1 MIFKFL
7 INPLFFFLSFLVVF
21 SSCKKQETQ
30 TNFNLNSDWFFLNE
44 DDSLWLPATV
54 PGTIHTDLINNNI
67 IDDPFYRLNEHNVQ
81 WIDKKDWRYKT
92 VLEINEEALNQ
103 QNIFL
108 EFQGLDTYS
117 SILLNDSCILK
128 TDNMF
133 RTYSL
138 DIKDQL
144 KIGKNILEV
153 LFESPINKGIE
164 KREKLGY
171 YPTISGNDLSEIG
184 KVQGNQKVSVYS
196 RKAGYHFGW
205 DWGPRLVTSGIW
217 KPITYQSWNNF
228 KINDVYIQQD
238 LQKDN
243 VVLNATVEIGFDKD
257 YIGNELFIEAIVSKD
272 NHDFSRNKIKII
284 ANKNQ
289 NIYNIPVEIMN
300 PKLWW
305 PNGMGEQY
313 LYDVSINIYDEH
325 SKDSK
330 SLKTGIRTIEL
341 VREPDSI
348 GTSFYFKVNGH
359 PVFMKGANYIPQD
372 AFLAR
377 PSKQHYKHILS
388 SAKKANMN
396 MIRVW
401 GGGVYES
408 DYFYELC
415 DEMGLLVWQDFMFAC
430 AMYPGNKHFL
440 NNVKQEAIDN
450 IKRIRNHTSL
460 ALWCGNNEVLTAWEN
475 WGWKELEAK
484 NQSKEIA
491 DTIFKAYDDVF
502 HEILPETVSELAPAT
517 SYWPSSPGS
526 DFGKTQK
533 MESGNAHFWWVWWG
547 KKPFDSYNDSIPR
560 FMAEFGFQSFPELN
574 SVAKYTLPNDYDMYS
589 DVMKSHQ
596 RSSIGN
602 ETIEEYMVRD
612 YNKPNDFEQ
621 LLYVSQLLQA
631 YGIKTGIEAHRRNRH
646 RCMGSLYWQLNDCWP
661 VASWSG
667 IDYYGKWKALHYT
680 VKDAFKNYMISCEEK
695 NDSLN
700 IYIVSDSLKSLDSKL
715 IIRLIDFQGNE
726 LFKWNK
732 NLLVQ
737 ANSSKSV
744 FKISKNAIL
753 NISDL
758 NNCLL
763 TFELFDL
770 NENIMADNIKY
781 LLPSKDLDLPAPN
794 LDYSISESANSF
806 IVKLKTDV
814 LAKNIFLISDSKENF
829 TNNFFDLLPN
839 ESIEIEIKKQ
849 TCQDLLSFNKSFKIM
864 TLDQTY

>member
-1 MIFKFL
+1 MFKIKQIIL
-7 INPLFFFLSFLVVF
+7 ILTLIICFISCNQELSF
-21 SSCKKQETQ
+21 KQKSI
-30 TNFNLNSDWFFLNE
+30 NKNWFFK
-44 DDSLWLPATV
+44 SLKDTSWINANV
-54 PGTIHTDLINNNI
+54 PGNIHLDLLENGI
-67 IDDPFYRLNEHNVQ
+67 IEDPYYRLNEHDLQ
-81 WIDKKDWRYKT
+81 WIDKNDWLYKT
-92 VLEINEEALNQ
+92 SFSISQ
-103 QNIFL
+103 L
-108 EFQGLDTYS
+108 EFDKKNSCLEFSGLDTYAKVYV
-117 SILLNDSCILK
+117 NDSLLLIS
-128 TDNMF
+128 DNMF
-133 RTYSL
+133 RSYIV
-138 DIKDQL
+138 DVKDFL
-144 KIGKNILEV
+144 KLGSNDLQI

-171 YPTISGNDLSEIG
+171 YPTISANDLSEIG

-217 KPITYQSWNNF
+217 KPITYQTWNNF
-228 KINDVYIQQD
+228 KINDMYIQQD

-243 VVLNATVEIGFDKD
+243 VVLNTSAEISFDKD
-257 YIGNELFIEAIVSKD
+257 YIGNELFIEAVVSKD
-272 NHDFSRNKIKII
+272 NHDISRNKIKII
-284 ANKNQ
+284 ADKNI
-289 NIYNIPVEIMN
+289 NTYNIPVEIMN

-313 LYDVSINIYDEH
+313 LYDLNISIFDEH
-325 SKDSK
+325 SIDSK

-377 PSKQHYKHILS
+377 PTNQHYKHILT

-408 DYFYELC
+408 NYFYELC

-491 DTIFKAYDDVF
+491 DTIFKAYDDIF
-502 HEILPETVSELAPAT
+502 HKILPETVSEMDPAT

-526 DFGKTQK
+526 DFGKIQK

-547 KKPFDSYNDSIPR
+547 KKSFDSYNDSIPR

-631 YGIKTGIEAHRRNRH
+631 YGIKIGIEAHRRNRH

-680 VKDAFKNYMISCEEK
+680 VKDAFKNYLISCEEK

-715 IIRLIDFQGNE
+715 IIRLIDFKGNE

-732 NLLVQ
+732 NLLVE
-737 ANSSKSV
+737 ANSSKSI

-758 NNCLL
+758 DDCLL

-770 NENIMADNIKY
+770 KDNIIADNIKY
-781 LLPSKDLDLPAPN
+781 LLPFKDLDLPAPN
-794 LDYSISESANSF
+794 LDYSISESDNSF
-806 IVKLKTDV
+806 IIKLKTDV

-839 ESIEIEIKKQ
+839 ESIEIEIKKE
-849 TCQDLLSFNKSFKIM
+849 TGQDLPSFNKSFKIM

>member
-1 MIFKFL
+1 MFKFNKIIL
-7 INPLFFFLSFLVVF
+7 IFILFSFCV
-21 SSCKKQETQ
+21 SCNQRLPVAETL
-30 TNFNLNSDWFFLNE
+30 LNKNWFFKSVE
-44 DDSLWLPATV
+44 DTSWIPANV
-54 PGTIHTDLINNNI
+54 PGNIHTDLLESGI
-67 IDDPFYRLNEHNVQ
+67 IEDPYYRLNEHELQ
-81 WIDKKDWRYKT
+81 WIDKKDWLYKT
-92 VLEINEEALNQ
+92 TFSISQ
-103 QNIFL
+103 L
-108 EFQGLDTYS
+108 EFDKKNSYLEFNGLDTYAKVYV
-117 SILLNDSCILK
+117 NDSLLLIS
-128 TDNMF
+128 DNMF
-133 RTYSL
+133 RSYKV
-138 DIKDQL
+138 DVKEYL
-144 KIGKNILEV
+144 KIGSNDLQI

-164 KREKLGY
+164 KRDKLGY
-171 YPTISGNDLSEIG
+171 YPTISANDLAEIG
-184 KVQGNQKVSVYS
+184 KVEGNKKVSIYS

-217 KPITYQSWNNF
+217 RPITFQTWDNF
-228 KINDVYIQQD
+228 KINDLYIQQD
-238 LQKDN
+238 LQKDH
-243 VVLNATVEIGFDKD
+243 VVLNTSVEIIFDED
-257 YIGNELFIEAIVSKD
+257 YIGNEIFIEALISDDNGYESSSK
-272 NHDFSRNKIKII
+272 IMVI
-284 ANKNQ
+284 ANKTHNT
-289 NIYNIPVEIMN
+289 YSIPVKINN

-305 PNGMGEQY
+305 PNGMGEQH
-313 LYDVSINIYDEH
+313 LYDLKINIYDDK
-325 SKDSK
+325 SYDSQ
-330 SLKTGIRTIEL
+330 SLQTGVRTIEL

-359 PVFMKGANYIPQD
+359 SVFMKGANYIPQD

-377 PSKQHYKHILS
+377 PTKDHYEHILN

-408 DYFYELC
+408 DYFYKLC
-415 DEMGLLVWQDFMFAC
+415 DQLGLLVWQDFMFAC

-440 NNVKQEAIDN
+440 NNVKQEATDN
-450 IKRIRNHTSL
+450 IKRLRNHTSL
-460 ALWCGNNEVLTAWEN
+460 ALWCGNNEGLTAWEN
-475 WGWKELEAK
+475 WGWKELEAT

-491 DTIFKAYDDVF
+491 DTIYKAYDDIF
-502 HEILPETVSELAPAT
+502 HKILPETVSELDPKR

-547 KKPFDSYNDSIPR
+547 KKSFDSYNDSIPR
-560 FMAEFGFQSFPELN
+560 FMAEFGFQSFPEFN
-574 SVAKYTLPNDYDMYS
+574 SVVKYTLPEDYDMYS

-602 ETIEEYMVRD
+602 RTIEEYMIRD
-612 YNKPNDFEQ
+612 YNKPDDFEQ

-680 VKDAFKNYMISCEEK
+680 VKDAFENYLISCEEK
-695 NDSLN
+695 NDSIN
-700 IYIVSDSLKSLDSKL
+700 IYVVSDSLESIESKL
-715 IIRLIDFQGNE
+715 IIRLVDFNGKE

-732 NLLVQ
+732 NLLVE
-737 ANSSKSV
+737 ANISKSI
-744 FKISKNAIL
+744 FKICKNEIV

-758 NNCLL
+758 DVCLL

-770 NENIMADNIKY
+770 KDNIIAENVKY
-781 LLPSKDLDLPAPN
+781 FLPFKDLDLPTPN
-794 LDYSISESANSF
+794 LDYSITESADNF

-814 LAKNIFLISDSKENF
+814 LAKNIFLISNSKENF

-839 ESIEIEIKKQ
+839 ESVEIKIKKE
-849 TCQDLLSFNKSFKIM
+849 TDQDLFSFKKTFKII
-864 TLDQTY
+864 TLDQTYN

>member
-1 MIFKFL
+1 MFKIKQIIL
-7 INPLFFFLSFLVVF
+7 ILTLIICFISCNQELSF
-21 SSCKKQETQ
+21 KQKSI
-30 TNFNLNSDWFFLNE
+30 NKNWFFK
-44 DDSLWLPATV
+44 SLKDTSWINANV
-54 PGTIHTDLINNNI
+54 PGNIHLDLLENGI
-67 IDDPFYRLNEHNVQ
+67 IEDPYYRLNEHDLQ
-81 WIDKKDWRYKT
+81 WIDKNDWLYKT
-92 VLEINEEALNQ
+92 SFSISQ
-103 QNIFL
+103 L
-108 EFQGLDTYS
+108 EFDKKNSCLEFSGLDTYAKVYV
-117 SILLNDSCILK
+117 NDSLLLIS
-128 TDNMF
+128 DNMF
-133 RTYSL
+133 RSYIV
-138 DIKDQL
+138 DVKDFL
-144 KIGKNILEV
+144 KLGSNDLQI

-171 YPTISGNDLSEIG
+171 YPTISANDLSEIG

-217 KPITYQSWNNF
+217 KPITYQTWNNF
-228 KINDVYIQQD
+228 KINDMYIQQD

-243 VVLNATVEIGFDKD
+243 VVLNTSAEISFDKD
-257 YIGNELFIEAIVSKD
+257 YIGNELFIEAVVSKD
-272 NHDFSRNKIKII
+272 NHDISRNKIKII
-284 ANKNQ
+284 ADKNI
-289 NIYNIPVEIMN
+289 NTYNIPVEIMN

-313 LYDVSINIYDEH
+313 LYDLNISIFDEH
-325 SKDSK
+325 SIDSK
-330 SLKTGIRTIEL
+330 SLKIGIRTIEL

-408 DYFYELC
+408 NYFYELC

-491 DTIFKAYDDVF
+491 DTIFKAYDDIF
-502 HEILPETVSELAPAT
+502 HKILPETVSEMDPAT

-547 KKPFDSYNDSIPR
+547 KKSFDSYNDSIPR

-680 VKDAFKNYMISCEEK
+680 VKDAFKNYLISCEEK

-715 IIRLIDFQGNE
+715 IIRLIDFKGNE

-732 NLLVQ
+732 NLLVE
-737 ANSSKSV
+737 ANSSKSI

-758 NNCLL
+758 DDCLL

-770 NENIMADNIKY
+770 KDNIIADNIKY
-781 LLPSKDLDLPAPN
+781 LLPFKDLDLPAPN
-794 LDYSISESANSF
+794 LDYSISESDNSF
-806 IVKLKTDV
+806 IIKLKTDV

-839 ESIEIEIKKQ
+839 ESIEIEIKKE
-849 TCQDLLSFNKSFKIM
+849 TGQDLPSFNKSFKIM